1 MRVCRCSFRSFLP
14 CVKLNE
20 IRFCHRLY
28 LIYQVFYL
36 NNDDSVDL
44 RIDTL
49 LQPLFFLTDRLTK
62 YIGRLFICFFI
73 IIIST
78 TVYIF
83 YTSIFV
89 HLINDIQTQ
98 HSYLTVITHF
108 IVSHWLL
115 INIMFNY
122 LQCVRVDPGSSPN
135 FGYSKPYEF
144 DREGRDSMKAHQ
156 AIIDKNNNANN
167 NNNKSKEVTIL
178 ALTNDNFVHTQ
189 FSPKTPLDASDTIIN
204 SNDYTQNVCRKCI
217 FPKPA
222 RAHHCS
228 VCSRC
233 ILNLD
238 HHCPWI
244 NNCVGHLNHRYFFQF
259 CFFLTIGS
267 FYAASFGF
275 SEFQHYLF
283 GRKAFSYLDL
293 VTGRRINEIDILP
306 DVTSPS
312 VSYTFLFLFIVALTA
327 CIVLVGF
334 TLWHIW
340 LISRA
345 ETTIDFHTNASERKR
360 LKKLKQKFINPY
372 DLGLGLNWKMFLGVN
387 RWYEIFYKNCLPSSH
402 RPFCNGINW
411 PRRNPIYS
419 FEDEQKSKLMHV

>member
-1 MRVCRCSFRSFLP
+1 
-14 CVKLNE
+14 
-20 IRFCHRLY
+20 
-28 LIYQVFYL
+28 
-36 NNDDSVDL
+36 
-44 RIDTL
+44 
-49 LQPLFFLTDRLTK
+49 LF
-62 YIGRLFICFFI
+62 
-73 IIIST
+73 
-78 TVYIF
+78 
-83 YTSIFV
+83 
-89 HLINDIQTQ
+89 HN
-98 HSYLTVITHF
+98 
-108 IVSHWLL
+108 
-115 INIMFNY
+115 
-122 LQCVRVDPGSSPN
+122 
-135 FGYSKPYEF
+135 
-144 DREGRDSMKAHQ
+144 
-156 AIIDKNNNANN
+156 
-167 NNNKSKEVTIL
+167 
-178 ALTNDNFVHTQ
+178 Q
-189 FSPKTPLDASDTIIN
+189 FSPKTPLDASDSIIN
-204 SNDYTQNVCRKCI
+204 SNAYTQNVCRKCI

-283 GRKAFSYLDL
+283 GRKVFSYLDL
-293 VTGRRINEIDILP
+293 VIGRHINEIDILP
-306 DVTSPS
+306 SVTNPA

-345 ETTIDFHTNASERKR
+345 ETTIDFHANASERKR

-387 RWYEIFYKNCLPSSH
+387 RWYEIFYKNCLPSTH

-411 PRRNPIYS
+411 PIRNPIYS